1 MDKAQLFQQGLPER
15 KKKCSTTI
23 PTPNPFPCIP
33 GGFFKEQLTASLGDM
48 VRGIALLCS
57 ASTWDLRF
65 FCHPSLVG
73 QCSGES
79 HGKDDSARAREPL
92 GCSAPFLL
100 RNIFILVSNH
110 LSTALRPILLLK

>member
-1 MDKAQLFQQGLPER
+1 MDMAQLFQQGLPER

-23 PTPNPFPCIP
+23 PIPNLPCFPS
-33 GGFFKEQLTASLGDM
+33 GFFKEQLTASLGDM

-57 ASTWDLRF
+57 ASTWNLRF

-79 HGKDDSARAREPL
+79 HGKDDFARACEPL

-100 RNIFILVSNH
+100 RNIFILVPNH
-110 LSTALRPILLLK
+110 LSAALRPILLLW